1 MRFHAQRLPT
11 SRGRPAASPD
21 APTTCTRDAHAPAMR
36 LGATSTLAD
45 RHGRSHDQGGSV
57 THGGTSSGG
66 LTREIA
72 FRAPEI
78 WAPHRGRERREKR
91 GPGREVQKERWESG
105 IAAERHRCRAASL
118 PRPGHGITAGGG
130 ARHRCRGGD
139 SIAAGVEDG
148 ITAGG
153 AGARHRCRGGGRRHR
168 CRGQRARHRCRGQR
182 ARHRCRGR
190 GGHGIAAGRRGSP
203 ITEGTADA
211 HHACEASVDPTRW
224 HCTIPAPALGAPA
237 GHA

>member
-1 MRFHAQRLPT
+1 MRFHAQRRPT

-168 CRGQRARHRCRGQR
+168 CRGQRARHRCRG
-182 ARHRCRGR
+182 R
-190 GGHGIAAGRRGSP
+190 GGTASLPGAGGDAAGRRGSP